1 MNKNIVVINVLNQT
15 KDKVENLIKDYYS
28 KISSVYFEYPYNE
41 DEKLILDH
49 F

>member
-15 KDKVENLIKDYYS
+15 KDKIENLIKDYYS
-28 KISSVYFEYPYNE
+28 QINSVYIEVPYNE

-49 F
+49 Y